1 MRCGAMSAKNL
12 IIVGYGIPDHNTGK
26 VLAYVFGRR
35 KDEVFLQLKALLEP
49 FGISQFYTDGWGA
62 YERHLE
68 ENKHEGANRTCRK

>member
-1 MRCGAMSAKNL
+1 MEKFWLTCS
-12 IIVGYGIPDHNTGK
+12 VG
-26 VLAYVFGRR
+26 

-68 ENKHEGANRTCRK
+68 ENKHEGAQTEHAENREQA